1 MIALAAGVSVG
12 LGCGDNTMAALITR
26 GITEIARL
34 ELRWE
39 DVWKRLQDCQVSVI

>member
-26 GITEIARL
+26 ELPKLPDL